1 MKDRVFIDT
10 NVWLYAFMEDSQGK
24 KERALSVIS
33 KNSGNIV
40 ISTQVLIEI
49 SANLLKKTDYDEK
62 DVSIVVERLSYV
74 YHISLVDV
82 QTILKA
88 LDIRKKY
95 KYSFWDSLI
104 IASAL
109 IAGCST
115 LYTEDM
121 QHSQL
126 IDGSLRIVNPFLGE

>member
-10 NVWLYAFMEDSQGK
+10 NVWLYAFMEDSQDK
-24 KERALSVIS
+24 KEKALSVIS
-33 KNSGNIV
+33 KSSGSIV

-49 SANLLKKTDYDEK
+49 SANLLKKTDYDEE
-62 DVSIVVERLSYV
+62 DISVVVERLNYV

-82 QTILKA
+82 ETILKS
-88 LDIRKKY
+88 LDVRRKY

-109 IAGCST
+109 ISGCSI

-121 QHSQL
+121 QHGQL
-126 IDGSLRIVNPFLGE
+126 IDGSLRMVNPFL

>member
-109 IAGCST
+109 IAGCSI